1 MSGIKC
7 KSIPNIKYLI
17 ASRSRRFR
25 QLHAPSFLFMKCFF
39 DFLKIK
45 SFEYISLNVLKL
57 SKIQEYVPLLWSQC
71 LSFSLSIHFVL
82 ISSVESFSFFCCL
95 LGLPA
100 ACLCLAPPV
109 SACRLPLRRRAHPA
123 ACGLPAAV
131 SPLPSSRP
139 PCAAPPPH
147 RTAAG
152 CRFPP
157 RPRASPP
164 RRRTPAR
171 RSLSVVTPLNFT
183 DLTRWSDWR
192 IGEIRIRVSRS
203 WSHSHLHKK
212 VQWA

>member
-139 PCAAPPPH
+139 PCAAAPPPH

-171 RSLSVVTPLNFT
+171 PLPSASWR
-183 DLTRWSDWR
+183 RWISPIWLGGR
-192 IGEIRIRVSRS
+192 IGE
-203 WSHSHLHKK
+203 LGK
-212 VQWA
+212 